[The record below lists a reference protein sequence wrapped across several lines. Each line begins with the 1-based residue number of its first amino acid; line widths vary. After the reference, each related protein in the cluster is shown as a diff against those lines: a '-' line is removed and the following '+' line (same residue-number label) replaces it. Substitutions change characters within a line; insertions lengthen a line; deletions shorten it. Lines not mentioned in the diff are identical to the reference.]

1 MERWSAHAGLWAVLA
16 VLVAGLW
23 CSTAQA
29 ALPEAPRE
37 LFMVV
42 GDQVTLPAQ
51 GVKSYSEGIAG
62 VVEVRV
68 PRDGGE
74 FVLVALRPGVT
85 TLLFFLF
92 DGRER
97 EVRVHVEGQDL
108 PTTNPLAVAPADN
121 VRLDLYFVQVSESSG
136 HDLGIA
142 YPESI
147 GGTARLSAGFDVTR
161 GALSEASIGIAD
173 QILPRLDMAQRSGR
187 ARISSTASVVSVNG
201 KQALYNSGG
210 EVNVRVQGALTAE
223 VRPIRYGSQLQMAP
237 RFDPEARRVELTIT
251 AEIAAL
257 SDDGGTG
264 IPGRQVSTVNT
275 VVNLD
280 LGKSLVL
287 AGLSSETDAHS
298 ARGLPWLSR
307 IPVLGALF
315 GTQGFRRER
324 VRNYLVIVPCVVQ
337 AVASEERRVVDELL
351 HAYQEFDGD
360 VGVLTLDSAALGETS
375 APAKHGAG
383 R

>member
-1 MERWSAHAGLWAVLA
+1 M
-16 VLVAGLW
+16 
-23 CSTAQA
+23 Q
-29 ALPEAPRE
+29 
-37 LFMVV
+37 V

-74 FVLVALRPGVT
+74 FVLVALRPGST

-97 EVRVHVEGQDL
+97 EVRVHVHAPEQPAED
-108 PTTNPLAVAPADN
+108 PLAVAPADN
-121 VRLDLYFVQVSESSG
+121 VRLDLYFVQVSESTG

-147 GGTARLSAGFDVTR
+147 GGSARLTASFDVAQA
-161 GALSEASIGIAD
+161 ALSEASIGIAD
-173 QILPRLDMAQRSGR
+173 QILPRLDLAQRTGR
-187 ARISSTASVVSVNG
+187 ARIASKASVVSVNG

-210 EVNVRVQGALTAE
+210 EINVRVQGALTAE

-237 RFDPEARRVELTIT
+237 RFDPGARRVELTIN

-264 IPGRQVSTVNT
+264 VPGRQVSTLNT

-287 AGLSSETDAHS
+287 AGLSSESDAHS

-315 GTQGFRRER
+315 GSQGFRSER

-360 VGVLTLDSAALGETS
+360 VRSLSLDPKSLGDTRSPTGVG
-375 APAKHGAG
+375 GA